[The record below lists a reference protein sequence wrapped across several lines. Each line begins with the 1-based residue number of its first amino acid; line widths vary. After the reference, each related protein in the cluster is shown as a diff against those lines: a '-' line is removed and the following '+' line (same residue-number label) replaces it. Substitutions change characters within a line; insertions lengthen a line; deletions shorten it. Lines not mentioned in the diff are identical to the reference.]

1 MVRTLG
7 FMGTGVGADHLAVL
21 ARTGAEGEVR
31 SAVAGWLLADHRWDI
46 ADLPR
51 LDEDTARW
59 LELATRDE
67 DGRFASVSRTAD
79 TCPYITLPPSWDA
92 FLRTLRSDARKDLG
106 RRWRR
111 LREQGEVTIEQ
122 VTTLDQLEP
131 AWGVLLR
138 LHNDRRQVAGG
149 RSAFTATRS
158 LAFHRAFLQRAA
170 ERGWLR
176 LYLMRVGDR
185 YVAGEYCLSL
195 GGRVVDLQ
203 TGFDAAWSRFGVSTL
218 LLGHAIEQAIVEGAT
233 EFDFLRGGE
242 AYKQQRW
249 AAALRSDR
257 SLVIWRRRPRVMA
270 VMAARRWVD
279 TAKSEVRR
287 RWPGRRASDVSR
299 TGDAH
304 AGEQA
309 AEG

>member
-1 MVRTLG
+1 M
-7 FMGTGVGADHLAVL
+7 
-21 ARTGAEGEVR
+21 
-31 SAVAGWLLADHRWDI
+31 
-46 ADLPR
+46 
-51 LDEDTARW
+51 
-59 LELATRDE
+59 
-67 DGRFASVSRTAD
+67 
-79 TCPYITLPPSWDA
+79 CPYITLPPSWDA

-111 LREQGEVTIEQ
+111 LREQGEVTIER
-122 VTTLDQLEP
+122 VTAPDQLEP
-131 AWGVLLR
+131 AWRVLLR
-138 LHNDRRQVAGG
+138 LHDDRRQVAGG

-185 YVAGEYCLSL
+185 YVAAEYCLSM

-203 TGFDAAWSRFGVSTL
+203 TGFDAGWSRFGVSTL
-218 LLGHAIEQAIVEGAT
+218 LLGHAIEQAIVEGAA

-257 SLVIWRRRPRVMA
+257 SLLIWRRRPRVMA
-270 VMAARRWVD
+270 VMAARRWMD

-287 RWPGRRASDVSR
+287 RWPGRRASDV
-299 TGDAH
+299 AH
-304 AGEQA
+304 TGEQA